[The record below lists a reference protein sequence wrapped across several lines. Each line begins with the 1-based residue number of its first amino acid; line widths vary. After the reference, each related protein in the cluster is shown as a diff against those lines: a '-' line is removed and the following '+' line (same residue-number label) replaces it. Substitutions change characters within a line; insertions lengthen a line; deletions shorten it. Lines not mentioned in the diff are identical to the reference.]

1 MITPSPQESAFCAIP
16 RTGTWLLN
24 PTPQAQEA
32 GDGGGGGNRRAQVT
46 IYGPLVTAVLSLR
59 PAPSRNWGPL
69 LNPQA
74 GCPPRTRPFGDR
86 WPSQGA
92 ERLLWKACPAR
103 GQILLSSTCQP
114 PPPGPQTP
122 QLKPLLEVRAGE
134 EATVRPFHE
143 HPAQARTASPS
154 EDTLRLPCK
163 APMTAKCAAPA
174 LLNQTQEGRS

>member
-24 PTPQAQEA
+24 PTPQAQEG
-32 GDGGGGGNRRAQVT
+32 GDGGRGGNRRAQVT
-46 IYGPLVTAVLSLR
+46 IYGPLVTAVLSLWT
-59 PAPSRNWGPL
+59 APSKNWGPL

-92 ERLLWKACPAR
+92 ERLLWKARPAHS
-103 GQILLSSTCQP
+103 QILLASVCPAP
-114 PPPGPQTP
+114 PPAPRHLGSNLVCWRT
-122 QLKPLLEVRAGE
+122 RGGE

-143 HPAQARTASPS
+143 LPAQVSPASP
-154 EDTLRLPCK
+154 
-163 APMTAKCAAPA
+163 
-174 LLNQTQEGRS
+174 